1 MATATKQHDYI
12 KQLEQRITAL
22 ENPASFNKAVKIM
35 AAETKQAL
43 NKPPTQ
49 FSNAAATVAAVGTI
63 LFLN

>member
-35 AAETKQAL
+35 
-43 NKPPTQ
+43 
-49 FSNAAATVAAVGTI
+49 
-63 LFLN
+63 